1 LNDIPAPAATAHLA
15 RRLGSM
21 CYEILL
27 LAAILFAAGW
37 IFLAIERLLPA
48 ALARAL
54 FQLYLLVVCG
64 VYFVYCWSHSGQ
76 TLPMKTW
83 RIRVMTREGGMLST
97 RRATLRYLLALAGIA
112 LAGVGF
118 WWALFDRDGQFLH
131 DRLAGTRIISE
142 ERRQAPR
149 GT

>member
-1 LNDIPAPAATAHLA
+1 MKDTPAPAATARIA

-37 IFLAIERLLPA
+37 IFLAVERLLPA
-48 ALARAL
+48 ALARPL
-54 FQLYLLVVCG
+54 FQLYLLLICG
-64 VYFVYCWSHSGQ
+64 AYFAYCWSHSGQ

-83 RIRVMTREGGMLST
+83 RIRVITRQGGILSLPQ
-97 RRATLRYLLALAGIA
+97 ATLRYVLALAGIVC
-112 LAGVGF
+112 AGVGF
-118 WWALFDRDGQFLH
+118 WWALFDRDGHFLH
-131 DRLAGTRIISE
+131 DRWAGTRLISE

-149 GT
+149 VG